1 LGKAPFSITEIGN
14 YPGHRKE
21 IELNIPK
28 PSGIHS
34 WKIKASTSIRANEP
48 NIAKCFI
55 YLLLIRTRHQVK
67 INIYSFKEF

>member
-21 IELNIPK
+21 IEFNIPK

-48 NIAKCFI
+48 NIAKMF
-55 YLLLIRTRHQVK
+55 YLFTFNQDKASSKDKYLFL
-67 INIYSFKEF
+67 